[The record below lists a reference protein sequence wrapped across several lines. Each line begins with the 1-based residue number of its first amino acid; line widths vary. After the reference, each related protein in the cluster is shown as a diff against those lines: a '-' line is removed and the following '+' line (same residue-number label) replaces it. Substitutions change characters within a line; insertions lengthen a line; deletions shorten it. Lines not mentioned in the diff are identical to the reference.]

1 MSTFFAVGTKC
12 TIFPFS
18 MISNTQENSTVS
30 SNTHSAGPDKE
41 AAGRIYLDN
50 AATTP
55 LDPQVLEAMMPYL
68 QNHFGNPSSI
78 YSYGRE
84 TRLAI
89 ENARKSVAKMLGV
102 HPGEIFFT
110 SGGTESN
117 NTAVAAS
124 IRDLGCR
131 HIITS
136 PIEHHAVLHTVE
148 HFAQMGAV
156 SLSYVQLHKDGSIDL
171 SDLEGQL
178 AAQNKQGVKTLVSL
192 MHANN
197 EIGTLLPIKEVGK
210 LCEQYSAI
218 FHSDCVQTVGHYP
231 IDLGKLF
238 IHFISGSGHKFHGPK
253 GTGILYVS
261 DRVRIQP
268 FIFGGGQ
275 ERNMRAGTENVYG
288 IVGFA
293 KALELAMAHFEQDS
307 AYLRSLKQ
315 YMADQLAAHIPG
327 VVFNGNANGL
337 YTVLSASFPK
347 TEKSEFLLFNLDIN
361 NICVSGGSACSSGA
375 DIGSHVMDALHK
387 GDDKVTVRFSFSRF
401 NTKEEVDRV
410 VAKLKEL
417 V

>member
-1 MSTFFAVGTKC
+1 M
-12 TIFPFS
+12 
-18 MISNTQENSTVS
+18 
-30 SNTHSAGPDKE
+30 D
-41 AAGRIYLDN
+41 RIYLDN

-55 LDPQVLEAMMPYL
+55 LDPLVLEAMMPYL
-68 QNHFGNPSSI
+68 QDYFGNPSSI

-89 ENARKSVAKMLGV
+89 ERARKSVAKILGA

-117 NTAVAAS
+117 NTAIAAA

-136 PIEHHAVLHTVE
+136 PIEHHAVLHTAE
-148 HFAQMGAV
+148 HYAQSGAV
-156 SLSYVQLHKDGSIDL
+156 HLSFVQLEGDGSINL
-171 SDLEGQL
+171 TDLEAQL
-178 AAQNKQGVKTLVSL
+178 AAQKNAGITTLVSL

-197 EIGTLLPIKEVGK
+197 EIGLLTPIAAIGQ
-210 LCEQYSAI
+210 LCEQYGAF

-231 IDLGKLF
+231 IDLSKLF
-238 IHFISGSGHKFHGPK
+238 IHFISGAGHKFHGPK
-253 GTGILYVS
+253 GIGILYVS
-261 DRVRIQP
+261 SRVNIKP

-293 KALELAMAHFEQDS
+293 KALELATAQYERDS
-307 AYLRSLKQ
+307 AYIMDLKQ
-315 YMADQLAAHIPG
+315 YMKAQLKSFIPEVTFNCNAD
-327 VVFNGNANGL
+327 GL

-347 TEKSEFLLFNLDIN
+347 TAKSEFLLFNLDIN

-375 DIGSHVMDALHK
+375 DVGSHVIGALHP
-387 GDDKVTVRFSFSRF
+387 GSEKVTVRFSFSRF
-401 NTKEEVDRV
+401 NTKEEIDRV
-410 VAKLKEL
+410 VQKLQEL
-417 V
+417 LTPCPPWRGSSIQKAYFVIAIFSGMVLLFLCNQL